1 MAKIYDAKSFS
12 KPVNEHSPKAAT
24 IQKILSF
31 SRSLHIVN
39 YKNMQFENNQN

>member
-1 MAKIYDAKSFS
+1 MAKIYNPKSYS
-12 KPVNEHSPKAAT
+12 KPVNEHSPNPAT

-39 YKNMQFENNQN
+39 YKNMQFENNSN